1 VASGIK
7 KKHLLRHGA
16 LREFR
21 SRWISL
27 LTFAVRSTGKNG
39 KEEVTTEH
47 MDLQRDLVNGVVLS
61 IAKNILPD
69 TPEAKVSMVV
79 LAPSGNS

>member
-7 KKHLLRHGA
+7 EKY
-16 LREFR
+16 F
-21 SRWISL
+21 
-27 LTFAVRSTGKNG
+27 FATSSIARVPQP
-39 KEEVTTEH
+39 
-47 MDLQRDLVNGVVLS
+47 MDLVNGVVLS
-61 IAKNILPD
+61 IEKNILPD